1 MGELIGLIDI
11 DMENLVRRARKGKLV
26 YVCGKRKEK
35 KRKEKKKTREKK
47 KGLDRRS
54 SI

>member
-11 DMENLVRRARKGKLV
+11 DMENLVRRARKGEIGLCLWEK
-26 YVCGKRKEK
+26 KRKEK
-35 KRKEKKKTREKK
+35 KRKEKDQRKK
-47 KGLDRRS
+47 KGLDGRS